1 MKKFFN
7 EKLWSFETA
16 MVIAVGY
23 AFTMAALVGATVLL
37 VIAMM

>member
-16 MVIAVGY
+16 MAIAVGY
-23 AFTMAALVGATVLL
+23 AFCMVALVGAAVLV